1 MILKS
6 YIIEQNIS
14 LLEKHKFLLM
24 YGENEGLK
32 DDVKKQILGKNKDA
46 EIINLFQDE
55 IIKSDSLLFKS
66 LNNNSL
72 FNEKKIFFLYEVSDK
87 IFSIV
92 EEVIK
97 NNNEGVQIYIF
108 AGLLDK
114 KSKLRNLFEKNQK
127 LAVIPCYQD
136 NERSLSIYIKN
147 NLYNYKGITQ
157 EVTNIII
164 NNSNLDRRVIKNEII
179 KIKDFFLEKVINKKE
194 LEDLLNIRISNNFGE
209 IRDASLLGKKEKVNQ
224 LLNETDFLPEDV
236 FNYLYQM
243 NIRIN
248 KLLEVKSINISMR
261 NEELALESLKPKV
274 FWKDK
279 PIYIEQLKKWDEE
292 KLGRALTRI
301 SELEILMKK
310 NSVIRKDVLIKN
322 LLISLCKDSYQT
334 TLEA

>member
-1 MILKS
+1 VILKS

-179 KIKDFFLEKVINKKE
+179 KIKDFFSEKVINKKE

-322 LLISLCKDSYQT
+322 LLIGLCKDSYQT

>member
-1 MILKS
+1 
-6 YIIEQNIS
+6 
-14 LLEKHKFLLM
+14 M

-32 DDVKKQILGKNKDA
+32 DDVKKLIIEKYKDA

-55 IIKSDSLLFKS
+55 IIKNNNLLFNN

-72 FNEKKIFFLYEVSDK
+72 FNEKKIFFLYEISDK
-87 IFSIV
+87 IFNIIQEVV
-92 EEVIK
+92 ESK
-97 NNNEGVQIYIF
+97 NEDVQIFIF
-108 AGLLDK
+108 ASILDK
-114 KSKLRNLFEKNQK
+114 KSKLRNLFEKK
-127 LAVIPCYQD
+127 HSLAIIPCYQD
-136 NERSLSIYIKN
+136 NERSLSVYIKTKLN
-147 NLYNYKGITQ
+147 NYKGVTQ
-157 EVTNIII
+157 EIINIII

-248 KLLEVKSINISMR
+248 KLLEVKSINTSMR